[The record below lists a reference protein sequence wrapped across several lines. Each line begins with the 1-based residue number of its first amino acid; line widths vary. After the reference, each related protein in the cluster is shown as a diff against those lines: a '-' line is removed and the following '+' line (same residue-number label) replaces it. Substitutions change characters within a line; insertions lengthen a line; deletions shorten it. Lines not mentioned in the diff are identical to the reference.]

1 MKLIK
6 VRREKNIQ
14 SKRRIFD
21 YDIDNNINIIEDINI
36 IKVYIY
42 KLKIK

>member
-21 YDIDNNINIIEDINI
+21 YDIDNNINIIEDIKI
-36 IKVYIY
+36 IKVYI
-42 KLKIK
+42 KI